1 MRQRTIARE
10 AGCRG
15 VGLHTGA
22 PVRLRVLPA
31 PADSGIA
38 FVRTDLPGTGEI
50 RAEVQN
56 LADEP
61 RRTAL
66 VRDGASV
73 HTVEHLLS
81 AALGLGIGNL
91 RVELDGPELPGMDG
105 SAADFVALLD
115 RAGIRDLDAPRREI
129 RVTRPL
135 EEPASNG
142 GRARVRALP
151 SADGGLTVTYLL
163 EHPGTPIGRQE
174 LTVAVTEETFRS
186 GIAPARTFCLL
197 AEAEALRAAGLGKG
211 ATTENTLVVGPDGV
225 VGNRLRFPDEFVR
238 HKILDLLGDLALAGG
253 AAVRAHV
260 VAERSGHAQNRALV
274 RRLLAGAGS
283 PVTDP

>member
-1 MRQRTIARE
+1 MRQRTLLHE
-10 AGCRG
+10 AECRG

-31 PADSGIA
+31 PADAGIT
-38 FVRTDLPGTGEI
+38 FVRTDLPGDAPREI
-50 RAEVQN
+50 RAEIAN

-66 VRDGASV
+66 TRDGASV
-73 HTVEHLLS
+73 HTVEHLL
-81 AALGLGIGNL
+81 AAAMGLGVTSL

-115 RAGIRDLDAPRREI
+115 RAGIRELPAMRREI
-129 RVTRPL
+129 RVTQPL
-135 EEPASNG
+135 EEPMEDG
-142 GRARVRALP
+142 DHARVRALP
-151 SADGGLTVTYLL
+151 ASDGGLTVTYLL

-174 LTVAVTEETFRS
+174 LTLPVTEETFRRA
-186 GIAPARTFCLL
+186 IAPARTFCLL

-211 ATTENTLVVGPDGV
+211 ATTDNTLVVGPDGV
-225 VGNRLRFPDEFVR
+225 IGNSLRFPDEFVR
-238 HKILDLLGDLALAGG
+238 HKILDLLGDLALAG
-253 AAVRAHV
+253 AALRAHV

-274 RRLLAGAGS
+274 RRLLAA
-283 PVTDP
+283 